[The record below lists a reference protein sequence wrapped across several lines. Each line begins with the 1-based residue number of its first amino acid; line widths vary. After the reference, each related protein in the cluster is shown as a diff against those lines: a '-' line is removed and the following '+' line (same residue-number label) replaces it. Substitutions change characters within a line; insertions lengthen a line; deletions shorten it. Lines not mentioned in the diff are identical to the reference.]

1 METVK
6 VSGKGQ
12 ILLPKMIRE
21 ACSIRPGA
29 EFVISIVGDEIH
41 LKPAQPVIIP
51 TTVAAGRGLLADK
64 VRKSLTDPEIRE
76 RIAAKLKALDAAT
89 KSTE

>member
-29 EFVISIVGDEIH
+29 ELVIAIVGDEIH
-41 LKPAQPVIIP
+41 LKPTQPPIIA
-51 TTVAAGRGLLADK
+51 TTVAAGRGLLADPK
-64 VRKSLTDPEIRE
+64 RKPLDDAEIRR
-76 RIAAKLKALDAAT
+76 RITARLQAQDAAT
-89 KSTE
+89 KSAE